1 MTATQQATQQ
11 AAQNPSQER
20 TREERFIDFLE
31 KLNPEHGANRKAFAE
46 LRRSLAFDL
55 GTHIPSFAYVEP
67 SLSDKFNDRKRQMY
81 YLIAGLYALH
91 PKQSGLEFG
100 QALALLKDKRDSD
113 SLEKRF
119 LALLSTDE
127 DSQLAHYLR
136 QMINL
141 LKQEDIGLNYAKLLK
156 DLFAWRHFDKY
167 IQRRWAQHYYR
178 YQALQSQESQ
188 KSQTNDAPNAQEGN

>member
-11 AAQNPSQER
+11 AAHNPSQER
-20 TREERFIDFLE
+20 TREEGFIDFLE
-31 KLNPEHGANRKAFAE
+31 ELNPEHGANRKAFAE

-55 GTHIPSFAYVEP
+55 GTHIPSFAYVEKKLYGF
-67 SLSDKFNDRKRQMY
+67 SARKRNMC

-156 DLFAWRHFDKY
+156 DLFAWQHFDKY

-188 KSQTNDAPNAQEGN
+188 TNDALKAQEGN

>member
-1 MTATQQATQQ
+1 MEVVQKPKSPEDFIAHLETH
-11 AAQNPSQER
+11 NPA
-20 TREERFIDFLE
+20 REEKPE
-31 KLNPEHGANRKAFAE
+31 KSDARDKVNRKVFAE

-55 GTHIPSFAYVEP
+55 GTHIPSFAYVEKELYDDF
-67 SLSDKFNDRKRQMY
+67 SARKRNMY

-91 PKQSGLEFG
+91 PKQDKLEFG

-119 LALLSTDE
+119 LALLASDE

-156 DLFAWRHFDKY
+156 DLFAWQHFDKY
-167 IQRRWAQHYYR
+167 IQRHWAQQYYR
-178 YQALQSQESQ
+178 YQTPQTQESQ
-188 KSQTNDAPNAQEGN
+188 ANDAPKAQEGN

>member
-1 MTATQQATQQ
+1 MTASQQATTP
-11 AAQNPSQER
+11 ASPELKQER

-55 GTHIPSFAYVEP
+55 GTHIPSFAYVEKKIYG
-67 SLSDKFNDRKRQMY
+67 DFRARERNMC

-91 PKQSGLEFG
+91 PKQSKLEFG
-100 QALALLKDKRDSD
+100 KALAELQKQRESE

-119 LALLSTDE
+119 LALLASDE
-127 DSQLAHYLR
+127 DNQLAHYLR

-141 LKQEDIGLNYAKLLK
+141 LKQEEIGLDYAKLLK
-156 DLFAWRHFDKY
+156 NLFAWQHFDKY
-167 IQRRWAQHYYR
+167 IQRRWAQQYYR
-178 YQALQSQESQ
+178 YQAPQTQEFQ
-188 KSQTNDAPNAQEGN
+188 ANDAPKAQEGN